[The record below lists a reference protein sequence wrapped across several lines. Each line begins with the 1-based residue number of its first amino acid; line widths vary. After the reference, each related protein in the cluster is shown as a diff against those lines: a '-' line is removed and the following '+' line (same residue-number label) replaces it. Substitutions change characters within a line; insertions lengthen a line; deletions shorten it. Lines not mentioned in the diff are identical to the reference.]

1 MAKPEAVRGQ
11 KGWAVFSKSV
21 PQLKESVVCLVFVC
35 VGNPVDAN
43 SFFGGIEALG
53 DGYPP
58 PPNTHF
64 LFIIKFILFSLQYY
78 PPIPGDELGFQ
89 KKGGGA
95 RPDTKIW
102 RFCTHTRNVF
112 FSSLWS
118 LWGWGPST
126 VALHRQS
133 HVMVLKLKLEYVV

>member
-89 KKGGGA
+89 KGGGGRVRILKYGA
-95 RPDTKIW
+95 
-102 RFCTHTRNVF
+102 FAHTCATF
-112 FSSLWS
+112 FFL
-118 LWGWGPST
+118 LYGACGGGGP
-126 VALHRQS
+126 L
-133 HVMVLKLKLEYVV
+133 L